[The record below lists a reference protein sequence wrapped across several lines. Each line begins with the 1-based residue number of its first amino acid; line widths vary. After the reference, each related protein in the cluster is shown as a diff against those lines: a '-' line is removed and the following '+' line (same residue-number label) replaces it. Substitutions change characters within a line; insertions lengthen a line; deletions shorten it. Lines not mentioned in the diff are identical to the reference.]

1 MPFDDFDIQPST
13 VSPLMSFDT
22 MMGSSFDTVSYS
34 MNAGFD
40 SIGSTSLSVDTT
52 ISTSFTPDS
61 ITATSFNADALTTTT
76 WNKD

>member
-22 MMGSSFDTVSYS
+22 MMGSSFDTVPYA

-40 SIGSTSLSVDTT
+40 GVGSTSVSADTI
-52 ISTSFTPDS
+52 ISTSFT
-61 ITATSFNADALTTTT
+61 ADNTTTTT
-76 WNKD
+76 WTKD